1 MAALVLG
8 ACGADGESTATPI
21 RKDGDVG
28 VEITYTRSGGQ
39 GDPPQAESITIAG
52 DGTFEAVRAVG
63 VAAAGRL
70 AGRLPDELASRV
82 DDASAAVEGAPA
94 PDADLL
100 PGAPR
105 ETISIGGAAPVDV
118 SRASGQP
125 WMDLR
130 TVLMEALDA
139 AASSPADG
147 VVLHVTSDPPA
158 ARLEVVGDAAL
169 EGSSG
174 VVGTAL
180 LWSADWD
187 EKGRAEVSLTPGED
201 VALPAELTPSPGDRL
216 QVDVTLAFRTSP
228 DRPVTRAQLSAAATG

>member
-1 MAALVLG
+1 VAALVLG
-8 ACGADGESTATPI
+8 ACGGGGESTGTRI
-21 RKDGDVG
+21 GKDVDVG

-39 GDPPQAESITIAG
+39 GDPPQAESITIAA

-63 VAAAGRL
+63 VAAAGRFAGSLDGGL
-70 AGRLPDELASRV
+70 AARV
-82 DDASAAVEGAPA
+82 RDASAAVEGASA

-125 WMDLR
+125 WMDPR

-139 AASSPADG
+139 AVSSPADA
-147 VVLHVTSDPPA
+147 VVLHVSADPPA

-169 EGSSG
+169 EGSSS
-174 VVGTAL
+174 VAGTAV
-180 LWSADWD
+180 LWSADWE
-187 EKGRAEVSLTPGED
+187 EKGRAEVSLTPGGD
-201 VALPAELTPSPGDRL
+201 VALPAELAPSPGDRL
-216 QVDVTLAFRTSP
+216 QVDVSLAFRTSP
-228 DRPVTRAQLSAAATG
+228 DRPVTRAQLSAAGTA